1 MGRYK
6 FPENRSVK
14 QNPWSI
20 LGNSLRVKGAAMIP
34 TRLTLIFTVAL
45 ISFAASASDEKTSGH
60 ISDSSIYRG
69 LHADAPGPMDGVE
82 PAGLQQKLL
91 SLSDERSSKAA
102 AQKGGS
108 KSQAQA
114 GSSKSSIAGVR
125 NVEASAEAD
134 AVSAL
139 IDAEYLQYVTEMVT
153 GFGDNADGWRPGGS
167 PANEAAVDWIATE
180 MKAVGLKAVRKMPV
194 PIDRWVFKG
203 ADVAVDG
210 GPTFPASVWGGV
222 PGTAPGGIHAEVID
236 LGDGRQVDYDN
247 LAVDV
252 SGKIVMVDWAFGD
265 LWVNRHGHQATFEG
279 AAAVIFYTGKTAAGA
294 FYNSRD
300 DSLFAF
306 DGTYD
311 DDWIPF
317 VFVTRNAA
325 NDLLARIEDGPT
337 FVTLTSNIEL
347 TRAEDGGVGHNVVGM
362 IPGSDL
368 ANEVIIFT
376 GHHDAW
382 FRGAADD
389 ATAIAAMLGIAKAV
403 KESGYRPR
411 RTLAFLA
418 TTSEEYGY
426 TDAYYEWLV
435 GAWYAITKQRTEW
448 QIRGA
453 LALDFE
459 LLGTGDPGERLLIR
473 VHSELF
479 DLANEKLTADPA
491 RTPFGTAI
499 QNTVWANADHF
510 TLTAGGIPGM
520 YFNTLGFNYLTQN
533 YHTDHDTSDRINFP
547 YLKNNLEVINDI
559 WITFDHS
566 TLPLLDFVAKAAEA
580 EARIAFVVDG
590 QTVNDLPGA
599 DLAAQAALES
609 AVERFSEAAAA
620 LQARIDEGV
629 KPSSQRRMSHNMRD
643 AERILLQE
651 LVSLDVFD
659 QYVMPHQQ
667 VQRDATRMQ
676 LAMDALNANDPVAA
690 LELVR
695 RTGLTSAGRHF
706 AYPTFA
712 AELDRHAP
720 EFGRLQWAEQAAL
733 APYVDLWQEYHS
745 INDKIGLGLVDAA
758 DYAAEI
764 AAIAAKLAP
773 VYQRLNERLAF
784 MRESF
789 DRASQELERAVK

>member
-1 MGRYK
+1 MFRVSTIFVLAITHLSFSISLAAEQQGTH
-6 FPENRSVK
+6 SVD
-14 QNPWSI
+14 
-20 LGNSLRVKGAAMIP
+20 A
-34 TRLTLIFTVAL
+34 
-45 ISFAASASDEKTSGH
+45 
-60 ISDSSIYRG
+60 SIYRG
-69 LHADAPGPMDGVE
+69 LHADAPGSTDGVE
-82 PAGLQQKLL
+82 PAGLQQELL
-91 SLSDERSSKAA
+91 SVSSARK
-102 AQKGGS
+102 
-108 KSQAQA
+108 AQA
-114 GSSKSSIAGVR
+114 AKQQDNDSSGQSDSSPHTMAAVR
-125 NVEASAEAD
+125 SPAASAQAT
-134 AVSAL
+134 AVSDV
-139 IDAEYLQYVTEMVT
+139 IDPAYLQHVTEMVT
-153 GFGDNADGWRPGGS
+153 EFGDNPDGWRPGGS
-167 PANEAAVDWIATE
+167 PANEAATDWIASE
-180 MKAVGLKAVRKMPV
+180 MRAVGLKAVRKMPV

-203 ADVAVDG
+203 ANVAVDG
-210 GPTFPASVWGGV
+210 GGPIFPASSWGGV
-222 PGTAPGGIHAEVID
+222 PGTPPGGIHAEVID
-236 LGDGRQVDYDN
+236 LGAGRQVNYDN

-252 SGKIVMVDWAFGD
+252 TGKIVMVDWAFGD

-311 DDWIPF
+311 DDWVPF

-325 NDLLARIEDGPT
+325 NDLLARIADGPT

-347 TRAEDGGVGHNVVGM
+347 TRAEDGGIGHNVVGM
-362 IPGSDL
+362 IPGTDL
-368 ANEVIIFT
+368 ADEVIIFT

-389 ATAIAAMLGIAKAV
+389 ATAMAAMLAIAKAV
-403 KESGYRPR
+403 KDSGYQPR

-435 GAWYAITKQRTEW
+435 GAWYAITQQRTEW

-510 TLTAGGIPGM
+510 TLTAGGIPGL
-520 YFNTLGFNYLTQN
+520 YFNTLGTNYLTKN
-533 YHTDHDTSDRINFP
+533 YHTDHDTVDRINFP

-566 TLPLLDFVAKAAEA
+566 TLPLLDFVAKAQEA
-580 EARIAFVVDG
+580 AARIAFVVDG
-590 QTVNDLPGA
+590 QTVHDLPDA
-599 DLAAQAALES
+599 DIAAQLALES
-609 AVERFSEAAAA
+609 AVARFAGAADS
-620 LQARIDEGV
+620 LQSLIDAGV
-629 KPSSQRRMSHNMRD
+629 PTNKQRRMGKFMRD
-643 AERILLQE
+643 AERILLQQ

-676 LAMDALNANDPVAA
+676 LALNALNAGDPVAA

-712 AELDRHAP
+712 AELDRHHP
-720 EFGRLQWAEQAAL
+720 EFDRLQWAGQVDLAA
-733 APYVDLWQEYHS
+733 YVDLWQEYHS

-758 DYAAEI
+758 GYAAEI
-764 AAIAAKLAP
+764 SALEAKIAP
-773 VYQRLNERLAF
+773 VYASLNSRLVS

-789 DRASQELERAVK
+789 DRATRLLERAAK